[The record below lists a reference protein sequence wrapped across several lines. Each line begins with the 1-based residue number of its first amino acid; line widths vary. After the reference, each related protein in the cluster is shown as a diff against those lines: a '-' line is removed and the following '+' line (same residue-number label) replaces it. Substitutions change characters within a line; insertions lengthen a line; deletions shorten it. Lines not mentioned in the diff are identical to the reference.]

1 MSGGERDLPPDRAAD
16 SVVTVGSQA
25 PELVQRSRRTWARF
39 PRRVYGVGTE
49 PDPRFSL
56 ANERTFLAWI
66 RTSLALV
73 AGGIA
78 LEAVAVPISPPLR
91 FGVALLLVSL
101 GLAAS
106 VQAWFGWVRDERA
119 IREGRPLGGGWLV
132 GPLAAGCAAV
142 AALLVVGLVIR

>member
-1 MSGGERDLPPDRAAD
+1 MR
-16 SVVTVGSQA
+16 
-25 PELVQRSRRTWARF
+25 RSRHTWARF
-39 PRRVYGVGTE
+39 PRHVYGVGTE

-66 RTSLALV
+66 RTSLALI
-73 AGGIA
+73 ASGIA

-106 VQAWFGWVRDERA
+106 MQAWFGWVRDERA
-119 IREGRPLGGGWLV
+119 IREGRPLGGGWRV

>member
-1 MSGGERDLPPDRAAD
+1 M
-16 SVVTVGSQA
+16 TVGSQA
-25 PELVQRSRRTWARF
+25 PKLVQRSRRTWARF

-91 FGVALLLVSL
+91 FGVARLLVSL

-119 IREGRPLGGGWLV
+119 IREGRPLGGDGSSGRSRPGVPRLPRCWSSGWSS
-132 GPLAAGCAAV
+132 GDWSG
-142 AALLVVGLVIR
+142 RKR